1 MSDALSISTPRG
13 SAHEH
18 AGFGILERT
27 YPAAETAARL
37 FWLELRS
44 AGGAT
49 GRIGGKIS
57 YDGAIM
63 GDPVLARS
71 RDGELF
77 PVVCAADLVLSGQG
91 WQVVMER
98 EPPGRKL
105 KVRLRYPAA
114 ELELAERM
122 LDVAIPQRIAV
133 SAVAASQEALATLYE
148 ELRRR
153 GGTIRVSAHSLE
165 ELPKFEVAP
174 DGRLVPSKVRL
185 SMTIASREV
194 DVVVDT
200 MFMETTVTVQVDADR
215 EALAQELVAIVASTP
230 SARKPRRSGREV
242 DVSKHDW
249 SDVAGLGPLRQRL
262 EEWVEAP
269 MKNPELFRHLQ
280 LKPPKGLLLVGPPG
294 TGKTLIAKVLAARS
308 SAAFVY
314 ATPADLFSM
323 WFGQSEKAIARLFR
337 QARELAQARRRA
349 LIFFDEIDGLFTG
362 RAKNAHE
369 ASRRIM
375 SQLLTELDGLD
386 ELSGVM
392 VIAATN
398 RVEDLDAALLRPGRF
413 DHLVEV
419 GLPDASAREAILSV
433 HLADRPTEPLDLCA
447 VAAATDGLSGADL
460 AQAVDRAA
468 YSAARR
474 AAAAAGVELGAMPPE
489 LIAAIRLTQQ
499 DLADAVR
506 EISSEQRQS

>member
-1 MSDALSISTPRG
+1 MSDALSFSTPKG

-18 AGFGILERT
+18 VGFGILERT
-27 YPAAETAARL
+27 YPVAETAARL
-37 FWLELRS
+37 FWLQLRG
-44 AGGAT
+44 AGGAA
-49 GRIGGKIS
+49 GRIGGRLN
-57 YDGAIM
+57 YDGTIT

-77 PVVCAADLVLSGQG
+77 PVACAADLVISGQA
-91 WQVVMER
+91 WQVAMER

-133 SAVAASQEALATLYE
+133 TSAAASQESLATLYE

-153 GGTIRVSAHSLE
+153 GGAIRVSAHSLE

-185 SMTIASREV
+185 STTIAAREV

-200 MFMETTVTVQVDADR
+200 MFTETTVTVQVDADR
-215 EALAQELVAIVASTP
+215 EALAQELIALVASTP
-230 SARKPRRSGREV
+230 SSRKPRRGGREV

-249 SDVAGLGPLRQRL
+249 SDVAGLGPLKQQL

-269 MKNPELFRHLQ
+269 MKNPGLFRHLK
-280 LKPPKGLLLVGPPG
+280 LRPPKGLLLVGPPG

-323 WFGQSEKAIARLFR
+323 WFGQSEKAVARLFR
-337 QARELAQARRRA
+337 QARELAKARLRA
-349 LIFFDEIDGLFTG
+349 LVFFDEIDGLFTG

-398 RVEDLDAALLRPGRF
+398 RVGDIDPALLRPGRF
-413 DHLVEV
+413 DHIVEV
-419 GLPDASAREAILSV
+419 GLPDAAAREAILSV
-433 HLADRPTEPLDLCA
+433 HLVNRPTDPLDLHA
-447 VAAATDGLSGADL
+447 VAVATDGMSGADL

-474 AAAAAGVELGAMPPE
+474 AAAAAGVELGAMSPE
-489 LIAAIRLTQQ
+489 LVSTVRLSQA
-499 DLADAVR
+499 DLTSAVEELAKEKR
-506 EISSEQRQS
+506 EA